1 MTSRRYNLILRAA
14 WTRHAGR
21 LITFNLAAATIHLAV
36 LRWIFLRIG
45 G

>member
-1 MTSRRYNLILRAA
+1 MTSRRYALISRAA
-14 WTRHAGR
+14 WTSYAGR
-21 LITFNLAAATIHLAV
+21 VITFNLAAATIHLAV